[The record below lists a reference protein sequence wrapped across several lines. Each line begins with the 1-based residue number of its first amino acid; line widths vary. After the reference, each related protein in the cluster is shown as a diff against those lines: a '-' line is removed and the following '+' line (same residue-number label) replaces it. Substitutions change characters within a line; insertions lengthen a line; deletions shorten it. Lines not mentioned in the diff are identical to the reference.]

1 MTARFNP
8 TSRSI
13 CAALMTLA
21 LGTANAAV
29 VSWADW
35 TSLSS
40 NQQSATGTMGGVN
53 VTVSSSAAMN
63 GVSQLSGAGSCG
75 TNYWTEPNAAD
86 RAYTGGTIT
95 NAPTACEQLG
105 LSGSNVV
112 TVNFSSAVSNLYMA
126 LLSVG
131 QAGLPVTYD
140 FNQAFTIDSE
150 GAGFWGN
157 DTTNGILGVGDALTM
172 REFHGAL
179 LFTSPVTSLTFSS
192 TAEHWHAFTF
202 GSAVSAV
209 PEPSALLLMGGALFA
224 LGATARRR
232 QV

>member
-1 MTARFNP
+1 MKFRFNK
-8 TSRSI
+8 TGRLF
-13 CAALMTLA
+13 CAVSMSLA
-21 LGTANAAV
+21 LGSAHAAV

-53 VTVSSSAAMN
+53 VTVSASAAMN
-63 GVSQLSGAGSCG
+63 GVSQLSGAGNCG

-86 RAYTGGTIT
+86 RAYTGGNIS
-95 NAPTACEQLG
+95 NAPTPCEQLG
-105 LSGSNVV
+105 LSGGNLV
-112 TVNFSSAVSNLYMA
+112 TVTFSSAITNLYMA

-157 DTTNGILGVGDALTM
+157 DTTNGIIGAGDTLTM
-172 REFHGAL
+172 REFHGTV
-179 LFTSPVTSLTFSS
+179 LFNAPVTSLTFSS
-192 TAEHWHAFTF
+192 NAENWHAFTF
-202 GSAVSAV
+202 GSATV
-209 PEPSALLLMGGALFA
+209 PEPSSVLLMGGALLA
-224 LGATARRR
+224 IGATVRRR
-232 QV
+232 QA

>member
-1 MTARFNP
+1 MKFCFQNAGRLL
-8 TSRSI
+8 
-13 CAALMTLA
+13 CAASMALA
-21 LGTANAAV
+21 LGSANAAL

-53 VTVSSSAAMN
+53 VTVSTSGAMN
-63 GVSQLSGAGSCG
+63 GVSQLSGAGNCS

-86 RAYTGGTIT
+86 RPYTGGTIS
-95 NAPTACEQLG
+95 NAPTPCEQLG
-105 LSGSNVV
+105 LSGSNLV
-112 TVNFSSAVSNLYMA
+112 TINFSSAVSNLYMA

-131 QAGLPVTYD
+131 QPGLPVTYD

-157 DTTNGILGVGDALTM
+157 DSTNGVMGAGDTLTM

-179 LFTSPVTSLTFSS
+179 LFSSPVTSLTFSS

-202 GSAVSAV
+202 GSAVLAV
-209 PEPSALLLMGGALFA
+209 PEPSALLLMGGALLA
-224 LGATARRR
+224 VGATARRR
-232 QV
+232 RA

>member
-1 MTARFNP
+1 MNLCFKSIARLFCVG
-8 TSRSI
+8 SV
-13 CAALMTLA
+13 AVA
-21 LGTANAAV
+21 LGGAQAAV
-29 VSWADW
+29 VSWTDW

-63 GVSQLSGAGSCG
+63 GVSQLSGAGNCG
-75 TNYWTEPNAAD
+75 TNYWTEPNAGD
-86 RAYTGGTIT
+86 LAYTGGTIS
-95 NAPTACEQLG
+95 NAPTPCEQIG
-105 LSGSNVV
+105 LSGSNVL
-112 TVNFSSAVSNLYMA
+112 TISFSSAVSNLYMA

-131 QAGLPVTYD
+131 QPGLPVTYD

-157 DTTNGILGVGDALTM
+157 DATNGVMGAGDTLTM

-209 PEPSALLLMGGALFA
+209 PEPSALLLVGGALFA